1 MYRIAVLA
9 SSQIFPSVFK
19 PRTCRASSLKYR
31 AKIPGVKTVADQS
44 GRKIGGQYPE
54 IANHHFITGMEEEN
68 EMKNWELTFGISL
81 FETLSF
87 QEGLQR
93 SFPRNSCMHPERRL
107 TKKNYTM
114 YTISTQLLLFYRANA
129 DTVRNDSYILRQRG
143 IGAVKRVGK
152 RRMYSTYGRSK
163 SGAFEHEMG

>member
-9 SSQIFPSVFK
+9 SSQIFSSVFK
-19 PRTCRASSLKYR
+19 PRTCRASSLKYQ

-87 QEGLQR
+87 LSPHPNWVYCVADILCYGFIN
-93 SFPRNSCMHPERRL
+93 SFAIASNVQ
-107 TKKNYTM
+107 K
-114 YTISTQLLLFYRANA
+114 Q
-129 DTVRNDSYILRQRG
+129 
-143 IGAVKRVGK
+143 
-152 RRMYSTYGRSK
+152 
-163 SGAFEHEMG
+163 